1 MSVNRNP
8 KKQTRKK
15 QKRLLCLARPP
26 WKAVL
31 KRALPGD
38 LDPIF
43 IGSLEAPEIAE
54 DLEGTETA
62 LIIDEHRVTW
72 DRLEQFFK
80 QLQPWI
86 DVTLLLAERDMKR
99 LAPVLTDGR
108 VRHLILAEDVPE
120 HTEDV
125 DLRMAAMGFGSE
137 TQYSVKRHAPWAA
150 RIHEYSVNGQ
160 AQMQRTI
167 SAMESLAHS
176 CGASTP
182 TATKIRFA
190 TEELMLNAM
199 FTAQI
204 EDREERMKRIR
215 EEGWGHQHV
224 PYDINVAFGTDG
236 SRLLLRVEDPM
247 GSMTRSSLVSVLLK
261 ASDGFNDDLPVRS
274 SESLGLTVVLSSCRR
289 LIVNVIPGEL
299 TEVIAEFPMQQLEIP
314 LAPGWQALHM
324 IGMSRQE

>member
-8 KKQTRKK
+8 KKQARRK
-15 QKRLLCLARPP
+15 QRRLLCLTRPP

-31 KRALPGD
+31 KRALPD
-38 LDPIF
+38 DMEPIF

-72 DRLEQFFK
+72 PRLQQFLE

-86 DVTLLLAERDMKR
+86 DVTLLLVERDMKR
-99 LAPVLTDGR
+99 LEPVLRDDR
-108 VRHLILAEDVPE
+108 VRHMILAEDVPE
-120 HTEDV
+120 HTEDI
-125 DLRMAAMGFGSE
+125 DLQLAALEFGSE
-137 TQYSVKRHAPWAA
+137 RQFSVDRHAPWAA

-167 SAMESLAHS
+167 AALESLAHS

-190 TEELMLNAM
+190 AEELMLNAM

-204 EDREERMKRIR
+204 ENREERMKRIR

-247 GSMTRSSLVSVLLK
+247 GTMTRDSLVGVVLK
-261 ASDGFNDDLPVRS
+261 AGNGFNDDQPVRS

-299 TEVIAEFPMQQLEIP
+299 TEVIAEFPMQQQEIP
-314 LAPGWQALHM
+314 LAPGWQSLHM